1 MILPRD
7 LLLDSVVMHHRL
19 LILLPFSALVSC
31 SAAISHAGRDP
42 GKLVGQP
49 RSAILAEFGTPR
61 PPFRTPSAGQP
72 EDRFPVTG
80 FWRQSKE
87 TGQLVESFKQSA
99 GLFEVIGLPVS
110 VMMKTSSLTGGQTL
124 RVQYDSRAIVTSASV
139 STNL

>member
-7 LLLDSVVMHHRL
+7 ILLDFAVMHLRF

-42 GKLVGQP
+42 GKLIGQP

-61 PPFRTPSAGQP
+61 PPFSTPPAGQP
-72 EDRFPVTG
+72 EDRFSVTG

-87 TGQLVESFKQSA
+87 TGQSVESFKQSA

-110 VMMKTSSLTGGQTL
+110 VMMKTLSVTGGQTL
-124 RVQYDSRAIVTSASV
+124 RVHYNSQAIVTSASV
-139 STNL
+139 STDL